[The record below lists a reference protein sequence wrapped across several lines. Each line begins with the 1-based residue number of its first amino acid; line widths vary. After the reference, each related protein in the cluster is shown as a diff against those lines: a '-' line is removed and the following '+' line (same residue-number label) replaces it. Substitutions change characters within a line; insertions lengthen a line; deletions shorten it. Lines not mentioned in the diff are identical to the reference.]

1 VPADLAVGVSYLD
14 LVPGDPD
21 EIEYQLVP
29 RLIGFGGGM
38 TEAATRLRS
47 LDVGAWQGVA
57 SDAFRLVLGDQPA
70 RYETAGRSFLRAASA
85 LRSYARVLR
94 EAQQQARQAIA
105 MFEQAQSQTQAWQ
118 RQLEELEAASR
129 AVASRGAD
137 SVSAAALAAAKP
149 RVDPGAEGRVNGMRL
164 LGDARAGVDVQAR
177 ATSAVLAQA
186 ERDAPDAP
194 RLLGSVVSGIGEFF
208 GGAWD
213 HSVQIVDDAWDSVT
227 GLLTDPIGWVKDTW
241 DSVYDHVAVWNWGT
255 FLATWKEFGKEF
267 LSWDEWAKNWRRAL
281 GKVAVNVL
289 VTVGTVGVG
298 TLVKRFLFRRK
309 GGRGGRDGQDNHPE
323 PRPSGRL
330 RDVVANPEAHLRYTD
345 KPEDLLNRLGGVPE
359 GWRESRLGRG
369 SHAGQGWKLEEV
381 TPDGKITGRQIR
393 WHPGGGR
400 HGPDPYWV
408 FSSSEHGTTK
418 IIGPKYVP

>member
-1 VPADLAVGVSYLD
+1 MPADLSVGVSYLD
-14 LVPGDPD
+14 LIPGDP
-21 EIEYQLVP
+21 EKIEYQLVP
-29 RLIGFGGGM
+29 HLIGFGSGM

-47 LDVGAWQGVA
+47 LDVGVWQGVA

-70 RYETAGRSFLRAASA
+70 KYETAGRSFLQAASA
-85 LRSYARVLR
+85 LRSYAQVLR
-94 EAQQQARQAIA
+94 EAQQQARQVIA

-118 RQLEELEAASR
+118 RELEELEAASR
-129 AVASRGAD
+129 AVAGHGAD
-137 SVSAAALAAAKP
+137 RFSAAAMAATRP
-149 RVDPGAEGRVNGMRL
+149 RVDPGAEGRDTAMRL
-164 LGDARAGVDVQAR
+164 LGDARMGVDMQAR

-186 ERDAPDAP
+186 EWDAPDAP
-194 RLLGSVVSGIGEFF
+194 GLLESVVSGIGEFF
-208 GGAWD
+208 GGARD
-213 HSVQIVDDAWDSVT
+213 QSIQIVDDAWDSVT
-227 GLLTDPIGWVKDTW
+227 GLLTDPIGWIKNTW
-241 DSVYDHVAVWNWGT
+241 DSIYDHTAIWNWDT

-267 LSWDEWAKNWRRAL
+267 LAWDEWAKNWRRAL
-281 GKVAVNVL
+281 GGVVVNVL

-309 GGRGGRDGQDNHPE
+309 GGQDGGDGHDSE
-323 PRPSGRL
+323 PQPSGRV
-330 RDVVANPEAHLRYTD
+330 RDVVANPEAYIRYTD

-418 IIGPKYVP
+418 VIGPKYVP